1 MKKVAWDVRGAKSMK
16 LRKLSIDEHW
26 KTRILWEEIFTE
38 DSKEFLDYYYEA
50 KTKENE
56 IYVIEDGDQI
66 VSMLH
71 LNPYEMRIGNA
82 LFDTHYIVAV
92 ATGEKYRKRGLMR
105 ELLTYAM
112 DVMKGRGEPFTF
124 LMPASEAIYKPFGF
138 SFVYT
143 QNRGYFTGKN
153 HDIDGVTY
161 VNALE
166 SDCEAIAEF
175 ANDMLSE
182 YDIVTNRSASYYE
195 TLLKEQQSEA
205 GGILLV
211 KNKECI
217 VGVLCYAKGHEWEMR
232 EPLFTDVR
240 LMERAIYEVT
250 RDEKVKVLCAGIGT
264 EQKPMI
270 MAKALNDFGE
280 EVLRTAKVFLNEVV

>member
-1 MKKVAWDVRGAKSMK
+1 MKKVVLVVQGVESMK
-16 LRKLSIDEHW
+16 LRKLSVDEHI
-26 KTRILWEEIFTE
+26 KTRKLWEEIFTE
-38 DSKEFLDYYYEA
+38 DTKEFLDYYYDV
-50 KTKENE
+50 KTKDNE
-56 IYVIEDGDQI
+56 IYVIEEDDKI

-71 LNPYEMRIGNA
+71 LNPYEMRIGTKVYN
-82 LFDTHYIVAV
+82 THYIVAV
-92 ATGEKYRKRGLMR
+92 ATDEKYRKRGFMR

-138 SFVYT
+138 RFIYT

-175 ANDMLSE
+175 TNDMLSE

-205 GGILLV
+205 GGI
-211 KNKECI
+211 
-217 VGVLCYAKGHEWEMR
+217 
-232 EPLFTDVR
+232 
-240 LMERAIYEVT
+240 
-250 RDEKVKVLCAGIGT
+250 
-264 EQKPMI
+264 
-270 MAKALNDFGE
+270 
-280 EVLRTAKVFLNEVV
+280 